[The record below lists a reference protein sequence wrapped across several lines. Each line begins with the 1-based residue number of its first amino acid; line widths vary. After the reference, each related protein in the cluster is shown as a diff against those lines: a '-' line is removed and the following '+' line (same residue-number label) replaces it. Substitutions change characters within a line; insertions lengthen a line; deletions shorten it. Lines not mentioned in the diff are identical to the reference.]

1 MASAKAG
8 GLLLGW
14 FASNILALVLL
25 IVTGWGILG
34 GFIIGSVVTTLVLYL
49 VVQWVV
55 TALEPDDFV
64 LDGRGVFGRNQ

>member
-1 MASAKAG
+1 
-8 GLLLGW
+8 
-14 FASNILALVLL
+14 L

-49 VVQWVV
+49 VVLWVV